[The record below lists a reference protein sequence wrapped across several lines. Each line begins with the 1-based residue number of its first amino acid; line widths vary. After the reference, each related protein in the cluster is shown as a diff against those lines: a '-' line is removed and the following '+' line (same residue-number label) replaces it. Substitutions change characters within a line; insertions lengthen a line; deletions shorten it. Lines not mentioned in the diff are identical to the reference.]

1 MTEDSSL
8 YRTWGN
14 DSQKQEAY
22 DQTSDNVNAY
32 DGVQKSVGYGR
43 RTSFIDVEPNR
54 SVRTSFVRSDY
65 DAFRPGESVSN
76 KQKRIIKQCMQAY
89 DRVGIIRNVIDL
101 MSDFSSQGLVLV
113 HPNKTIEKFYRKWW
127 QEVGGVDRS
136 ERFLNYL
143 YRCGNVVVRRHT
155 AKINRQQE
163 KNLRNS
169 LAADVK
175 IETLK
180 VNKREIPWSYD
191 FLNPLAVDIKN
202 SGPQMIGKPE
212 FVLNLS
218 RIAMKP

>member
-1 MTEDSSL
+1 
-8 YRTWGN
+8 
-14 DSQKQEAY
+14 
-22 DQTSDNVNAY
+22 
-32 DGVQKSVGYGR
+32 
-43 RTSFIDVEPNR
+43 
-54 SVRTSFVRSDY
+54 
-65 DAFRPGESVSN
+65 
-76 KQKRIIKQCMQAY
+76 MQAY

-180 VNKREIPWSYD
+180 VNK
-191 FLNPLAVDIKN
+191 FLGLTI
-202 SGPQMIGKPE
+202 S
-212 FVLNLS
+212 
-218 RIAMKP
+218 